1 MAALADSLAK
11 VPLFKDLDK
20 NALNRLERVMR
31 ERTFKAGD
39 TIVSQGD
46 EGVGFYLITDGE
58 VEVTRDGTKLAT
70 LGTDDWF
77 GEQALLDNYRRSA
90 TVKAVA
96 DTKTLAVMRSDFVA
110 ELRNNPDLAVEVL
123 AVMSRRLREVE
134 DKLTH

>member
-58 VEVTRDGTKLAT
+58 VEVSRDGTRLAT
-70 LGTDDWF
+70 LGADDWF

-90 TVKAVA
+90 TIKATS
-96 DTKTLAVMRSDFVA
+96 DTKTLAVMRSDFIG

-123 AVMSRRLREVE
+123 AVMSRRLRDVE

>member
-1 MAALADSLAK
+1 MAALADSLAR
-11 VPLFKDLDK
+11 VPLFKDLNK
-20 NALNRLERVMR
+20 SALGRLERVMR

-46 EGVGFYLITDGE
+46 EGVGFYLITAGK
-58 VEVTRDGTKLAT
+58 VEVTRDGMSLAT
-70 LGTDDWF
+70 LSTDDWF

-90 TVKAVA
+90 TVKALE

>member
-70 LGTDDWF
+70 LGADDWF

>member
-1 MAALADSLAK
+1 VAATAESLSR
-11 VPLFKDLDK
+11 VPLFKDLNK
-20 NALNRLERVMR
+20 QALSRLERVIR

-46 EGVGFYLITDGE
+46 EGVGFYLISSGK
-58 VEVTRDGTKLAT
+58 VEVSRDGTQLAT
-70 LGTDDWF
+70 LGPDDWF

-90 TVKAVA
+90 TVKALE
-96 DTKTLAVMRSDFVA
+96 DTTTLAVMRSDFVA
-110 ELRNNPDLAVEVL
+110 EIRNNPDLAVEVL

>member
-70 LGTDDWF
+70 LSADDWF

-96 DTKTLAVMRSDFVA
+96 DTSTLAVMRSDFVA